1 MTKVLVVVESPA
13 KAKTIGKFL
22 GKKYTVKACMG
33 HIRDLP
39 KSQFGID
46 MENDVALKY
55 ITIRG
60 KGELLHELKA
70 LAQKNDAV
78 LLATDPDREGEA
90 IAWHLGEV
98 LQMDV
103 SKACRIEFNEITKR
117 TVEEAV
123 KHPRPVDMNRVE
135 AQQARRVLDRIVGYK
150 LSPLLWKKV
159 RKGLSAGR
167 VQSVAVRLICDRE
180 AEILGFESQE
190 YWDLKAQLAKGK
202 EKFLS
207 KLALVKGKKTNLSC
221 QAQVEEIKKAIGD
234 STFTVKSVKKKMQQR
249 NPAPPFTTSSMQQE
263 AFRKCNFTAKRTM
276 MIAQQLY
283 EGLDLSKTEGT
294 VGLISYIRTDSTR
307 ISEEAQ
313 QEAKTYITQNYGEQY
328 IPPAPRVYANKG
340 RIQDSHEGIRPSSV
354 ERTPADIK
362 EYLTADQF
370 KLYKLIWERFLA
382 SQMSSLL
389 QDVTTVELQAADHTF
404 RSTGVIVTFPG
415 YTRLYE
421 EGKDAKESSDDQ
433 EEEETAILPLL
444 SEGEA
449 LPLVKWQDKQHFTQ
463 PLPRY
468 TEASLIKTLEE
479 MGIGRPSTYAPIMDT
494 IVSRGYVLKEKK
506 MFSPTELGGLVV
518 DLIKTYFPK
527 IIDKDFTAN
536 MEGKLDEVED
546 GSAQW
551 KQIIRDFYDPFIQE
565 LAIAEEAIGHVELVD
580 EVSDEICDK
589 CGRNMVIKHGR
600 FGKFLACPG
609 FPSCRNTKPIL
620 VSLDVPCPQ
629 CGEGKVVVRST
640 KKKKK
645 FFGCSR
651 YPECDYISWYEPT
664 DQRCPVCGGVLVKRP
679 GRGDT
684 VQLTC
689 SAENCKYSTTEMKPK
704 SEDND

>member
-1 MTKVLVVVESPA
+1 MSKVLVVVESPA

-60 KGELLHELKA
+60 KGELLQELKS

-98 LQMDV
+98 LQLDV
-103 SKACRIEFNEITKR
+103 TQDCRIEFNEITKR

-123 KHPRPVDMNRVE
+123 KHPRPVDMSRVE

-167 VQSVAVRLICDRE
+167 VQSVAVRLIWDRE
-180 AEILGFESQE
+180 AEILGFEPQE

-202 EKFLS
+202 EKFLT
-207 KLALVKGKKTNLSC
+207 KLFQAKGKKAKLSC

-234 STFTVKSVKKKMQQR
+234 SPFTVKSIKKKTQLR
-249 NPAPPFTTSSMQQE
+249 NPSPPFTTSSLQQE
-263 AFRKCNFTAKRTM
+263 AFRKLNFTAKRTM

-283 EGLDLSKTEGT
+283 EGLDLSKAEGT

-313 QEAKTYITQNYGEQY
+313 LEAKDYIDQNFGSPYY
-328 IPPAPRVYANKG
+328 PKTPRVYAAKG
-340 RIQDSHEGIRPSSV
+340 KAQDAHEGIRPSSV
-354 ERTPADIK
+354 ARTPADIK
-362 EYLTADQF
+362 EFLSADQY

-382 SQMSSLL
+382 SQMSALV
-389 QDVTTVELQAADHTF
+389 QDVTTAELQAGDYTF
-404 RSTGVIVTFPG
+404 RSTGVVMTFPG
-415 YTRLYE
+415 FTRLYE
-421 EGKDAKESSDDQ
+421 EGRDAKETRDDA
-433 EEEETAILPLL
+433 EDEETANLPAL
-444 SEGEA
+444 SEGEM
-449 LPLVKWQDKQHFTQ
+449 LSLFKWQDKQHFTQ

-479 MGIGRPSTYAPIMDT
+479 MGIGRPSTYAPIIDT
-494 IVSRGYVLKEKK
+494 IVSRGYVIKEKK

-518 DLIKTYFPK
+518 DLLKKYFPS
-527 IIDKDFTAN
+527 IIDKDFTAK
-536 MEGKLDEVED
+536 MESQLDEVED
-546 GSAQW
+546 GNAQW
-551 KQIIRDFYDPFIQE
+551 KKIIRDFYEPFMKEIMV
-565 LAIAEEAIGHVELVD
+565 AEEEIGHVELTD
-580 EVSDEICDK
+580 EVSDEICEK

-620 VSLDVPCPQ
+620 VSLKVKCPQ
-629 CGEGKVVVRST
+629 CGEGQVVVRST

-651 YPECDYISWYEPT
+651 YPDCDYISWYEPT
-664 DQRCPVCGGVLVKRP
+664 EQQCPLCGSILVKRP
-679 GRGDT
+679 GRGDS
-684 VQLTC
+684 VLLTC
-689 SAENCKYSTTEMKPK
+689 SSEQCKYSISEKKPV
-704 SEDND
+704 SEEAE